1 MLRSRPLLAHSTSF
15 VIPSLSLLRPLD
27 IEYFYEAVLPPPRL
41 LRPGGGHLP
50 QSAPFPVSYTAAE
63 VSRLFLSCVVAHES
77 NTALSDVDVVRT
89 AARCV
94 TLRGIALVH
103 SEVPCAADT
112 ADRKMYFCMRYPQ
125 TRPTRNI

>member
-1 MLRSRPLLAHSTSF
+1 MLRSRPLLVHSTSF

-27 IEYFYEAVLPPPRL
+27 IEYFCEAVLPPSL
-41 LRPGGGHLP
+41 AAPGGGHLP

-63 VSRLFLSCVVAHES
+63 VSRLFLSCVIAHES
-77 NTALSDVDVVRT
+77 NTALSDVDVVRM

-125 TRPTRNI
+125 TPPTRNI